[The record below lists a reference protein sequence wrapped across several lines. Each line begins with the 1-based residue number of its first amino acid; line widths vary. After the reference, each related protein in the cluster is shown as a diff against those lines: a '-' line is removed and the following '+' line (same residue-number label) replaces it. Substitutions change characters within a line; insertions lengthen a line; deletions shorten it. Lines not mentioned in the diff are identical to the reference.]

1 MSICE
6 MGSLRRSSSS
16 ISSISPSFSSTSST
30 GRGYEQRG
38 AACSDSR
45 ETGRRSAWAIVFVGR
60 RRGRCSV
67 RAGLSFD
74 AAGLGVRRWPTPSRT
89 SLVNELLAVRG
100 LGNTHDVARRGA
112 VCSQALCSVV
122 YGAVAHVRRRRRQ
135 PQGPAISNRP
145 CLHRG
150 HAARASGAYCNYCS
164 EANVFSEWNVPRKTR
179 VGVPSW

>member
-1 MSICE
+1 MSFIFFFR
-6 MGSLRRSSSS
+6 SNLR
-16 ISSISPSFSSTSST
+16 TY
-30 GRGYEQRG
+30 GNGYEQRG

-45 ETGRRSAWAIVFVGR
+45 ETGRRSAWAMVFVGR

-67 RAGLSFD
+67 RAGPSFD

-89 SLVNELLAVRG
+89 SSVNELLAVRVSAARG
-100 LGNTHDVARRGA
+100 PGNTHDVARRGA
-112 VCSQALCSVV
+112 VRSQALCSVV
-122 YGAVAHVRRRRRQ
+122 YGAVAHVHRAAPPAT